1 MDLHSKHIKLHQ
13 ASNIILDAL
22 KYELNKQNISC
33 IIKNNTESARLAG
46 FIAGDNNNDLFVFEE
61 DYNNAK
67 DILDSFLAKNI

>member
-1 MDLHSKHIKLHQ
+1 MDSHSKHTKLHQ

-22 KYELNKQNISC
+22 KYELNNANISC

-61 DYNNAK
+61 DFNKAK
-67 DILDSFLAKNI
+67 DILDSFLAKNV

>member
-1 MDLHSKHIKLHQ
+1 MDSHSKHTKLHQ

-22 KYELNKQNISC
+22 KYELNNANISC

-61 DYNNAK
+61 EFNKAK
-67 DILDSFLAKNI
+67 DILDSFLAKNV

>member
-1 MDLHSKHIKLHQ
+1 MDSHSKHTKLHQ

-22 KYELNKQNISC
+22 KYELNKANISC

-61 DYNNAK
+61 DFNKAK
-67 DILDSFLAKNI
+67 DILDSFLAKNV

>member
-1 MDLHSKHIKLHQ
+1 MDSHSKHTKLHQ